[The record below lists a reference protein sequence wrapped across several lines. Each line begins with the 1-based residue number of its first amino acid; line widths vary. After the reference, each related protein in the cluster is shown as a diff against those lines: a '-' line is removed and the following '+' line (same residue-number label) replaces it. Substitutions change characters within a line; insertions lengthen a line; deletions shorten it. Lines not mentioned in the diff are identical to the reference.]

1 MGQFVQMSEQQAGKA
16 ALLNELLDAVQA
28 ANLFGINWEQS
39 EGLQIGLYGGK
50 LWNGSALATIADST
64 TSLSASTT
72 NYIEATTAGAVSK
85 NTSAFTAGRIAL
97 YTVVTSASGISSFV
111 DHRNFAQIGQHA
123 RFGAVESLLGG
134 STSYGAVPAKASI
147 NTTAVGNV
155 GTGEDNL
162 MTYSLPAGALS
173 AAGKGVRITAWGT
186 AANNAD
192 AKTLKLHF
200 GSVAILTVSLTT
212 SQACTWRIE
221 AVVFSTGTDAQDY
234 SAQLVQGGTAT
245 LVDVEGGS
253 LTQDDGA
260 AITIKCTGEAT
271 SNNDVVQEGLLVTFF
286 N

>member
-16 ALLNELLDAVQA
+16 ALLNELLDALQA

-39 EGLQIGLYGGK
+39 SGLQIGLYGGK

-72 NYIEATTAGAVSK
+72 NYIEATTAGVVSK

-111 DHRNFAQIGQHA
+111 DHRNFAQMGQHA

-134 STSYGAVPAKASI
+134 STSYGAAAAKASI

-192 AKTLKLHF
+192 AKTLKLYF

-271 SNNDVVQEGLLVTFF
+271 SNNDIVQEGLLVTFF